1 MTFFTFDGC
10 DYHLFDTEDQAL
22 KCAQE
27 ALDSDEE
34 WSEEVEKILV
44 GVVTH
49 VVTEASVVLR
59 DDLDEE
65 GCFDG
70 RYYHGDYDRGSI
82 TCSRENVTQIRS
94 RHFVSV
100 IKYPTPNEATYRH
113 WGEVYLGPQW
123 NGCREWVGELPT
135 VK

>member
-1 MTFFTFDGC
+1 MTFFTFDGY

-27 ALDSDEE
+27 ALDFDFDEE
-34 WSEEVEKILV
+34 WSDEVEKILV

-70 RYYHGDYDRGSI
+70 RYYHGDYDRWVDYVLTRCDSN
-82 TCSRENVTQIRS
+82 TFEAFCERNQ
-94 RHFVSV
+94 VSDA
-100 IKYPTPNEATYRH
+100 ERDELDA
-113 WGEVYLGPQW
+113 YLTALRI
-123 NGCREWVGELPT
+123 NR
-135 VK
+135 